1 MAYGDFKALTRR
13 TPSDKILCDK
23 AFNFAK
29 NLKYDGYQRGFAS
42 IVHKCFDKKFVSLGE
57 KSASRGTSKN
67 EIMSSKE
74 LP

>member
-1 MAYGDFKALTRR
+1 MR
-13 TPSDKILCDK
+13 DK
-23 AFNFAK
+23 AFNIAK
-29 NLKYDGYQRGFAS
+29 NPKYDGYRRGFAS
-42 IVHKCFDKKFVSLGE
+42 IVYKCFDKKFVSPGE

>member
-1 MAYGDFKALTRR
+1 M
-13 TPSDKILCDK
+13 CDK

>member
-1 MAYGDFKALTRR
+1 MR
-13 TPSDKILCDK
+13 DK
-23 AFNFAK
+23 AFNIAK
-29 NLKYDGYQRGFAS
+29 NPKYDGYRRGFAS
-42 IVHKCFDKKFVSLGE
+42 VVYKCFDKKFVSPGE